1 MIMNRRIA
9 RALAVLALLA
19 PALASAQ
26 ARVLQFRSAEDP
38 ASPPD
43 KAACAEAPFTPNL
56 FIGGS
61 LYTYETRERSD
72 EVVTEEARA
81 IGKATACAK
90 ITNFAFPPLLSQRF
104 FLQLTLPDGVYKASG
119 SCTIISNKVPKGG
132 LVLAGCNLAIVA
144 APDGVIGGAVT
155 SLSTFNP
162 FRLVGFATGS
172 YWTVQIYDADR
183 GPERHQDSDHAM
195 EWIDG
200 GDHDPGK

>member
-43 KAACAEAPFTPNL
+43 KAACAGAPFTPNL

-61 LYTYETRERSD
+61 LYTYETRERSG

-81 IGKATACAK
+81 IGKATACAE
-90 ITNFAFPPLLSQRF
+90 ITNFAFPPLLSQQF